1 MNAISFGVFPE
12 VDLSHLSQILWL
24 AQAAP
29 AQPVPVQAA
38 PVQPGASAANGLF
51 LGTGFQIGQF
61 LPSFLWAL
69 VILIVGWLA
78 ATIVASVIQN
88 LLKKTGV
95 DHRVSG
101 MAGQRRGEAPF
112 PLGKW
117 VATAVYWLILAFTL
131 VAFLNALHLESV
143 STPLNSLLAQV
154 LLYLPRL
161 GYAALLLAVA
171 WVIAT
176 LAKTLVTTGLARFNL
191 DDKLREQ
198 TGGGDSSI
206 VVTET
211 LGNALYWFVFLFF
224 LPLVL
229 DVLNLQG
236 PLAPVQNL
244 LDQILSA
251 LPKILTAVLIAA
263 IGWLVA
269 RIVQGITTNLLAAV
283 GTDQL
288 GARMGFNRSAGG
300 MSLSSLL
307 GTVVYVLVLI
317 PTAIAALN
325 ALDIAAISQP
335 AVAMLNQVLTTL
347 PQILTAGLIVA
358 LFYFIGR
365 FVADL
370 VANILTSIG
379 FNNITS
385 VLGIPDLPR
394 PVQPTPVQPPIPVQP
409 IDELGMGVGRGTGVG
424 ISPPATEALL
434 TRRSPSEI
442 VGIIAMVGII
452 LFGVVTA
459 TEVLGL
465 PALTLMVKNILA
477 VSLRVLVGVAIFA
490 VGLYLANLTFKLITL
505 SGGRQSNLLGQTA
518 RVCILAF
525 VGAMALQQ
533 MGIASS
539 IVNLA
544 FGLLLGAV
552 AVAIALAFGLGGRDV
567 AGEKIRGFL
576 NSFEDD
582 KS

>member
-1 MNAISFGVFPE
+1 MNAISFGVFPKL
-12 VDLSHLSQILWL
+12 DPSYLLKISWL

-29 AQPVPVQAA
+29 VQPVPVQPV
-38 PVQPGASAANGLF
+38 PVQPGASAASGLF
-51 LGTGFQIGQF
+51 QGTGFQLGQF
-61 LPSFLWAL
+61 LPSLLGAL
-69 VILIVGWLA
+69 VILIVGWVV
-78 ATIVASVIQN
+78 ATIAASLTQG

-95 DHRVSG
+95 DNRISG

-112 PLGKW
+112 PIGKW

-143 STPLNSLLAQV
+143 STPLNAFLQQILS
-154 LLYLPRL
+154 YIPRL
-161 GYAALLLAVA
+161 GSAALLLGVA
-171 WVIAT
+171 WIIAT
-176 LAKTLVTTGLARFNL
+176 LVKTLVTSGLSRFNL
-191 DDKLREQ
+191 DDKLKQ
-198 TGGGDSSI
+198 HTGDVGGESPI
-206 VVTET
+206 VVSET

-229 DVLNLQG
+229 NALDL

-251 LPKILTAVLIAA
+251 LPKILTAILIGA

-269 RIVQGITTNLLAAV
+269 RIVKGITTNLLAAV

-288 GARMGFNRSAGG
+288 GARMGFNRAAGG
-300 MSLSSLL
+300 MSLSTLL

-325 ALDIAAISQP
+325 ALDIAAISTP
-335 AVAMLNQVLTTL
+335 AVAMLNQVMTRI

-365 FVADL
+365 FIADL
-370 VANILTSIG
+370 VSNILTSIG

-385 VLGIPDLPR
+385 LLGIPTLAR
-394 PVQPTPVQPPIPVQP
+394 PVQPVPVQP
-409 IDELGMGVGRGTGVG
+409 IDDLGMGINTPR
-424 ISPPATEALL
+424 TEALL
-434 TRRSPSEI
+434 PSRTPSEI
-442 VGIIAMVGII
+442 AGIVTMVGIL

-465 PALTLMVKNILA
+465 PALTALMNGILA
-477 VSLRVLVGVAIFA
+477 VSARVLVGIVIFA
-490 VGLYLANLTFKLITL
+490 VGLYLANLAFQLITL
-505 SGGRQSNLLGQTA
+505 SGGRQANLLGQTA
-518 RVCILAF
+518 RICILAF
-525 VGAMALQQ
+525 VAAMSLQQ

-576 NSFEDD
+576 DSFEDD